1 MHIANDVLQILNG
14 CIYSLTHKR
23 DPLLSYFIVL
33 QRSVYHILLLQNID
47 LTEFS
52 PERIRNFCIIAHVD
66 HGKSTLADRMLEI
79 TGKIHHKCLH
89 ECFTSLCND
98 SVFIQVFC
106 VNCLFFFKYFLDQ
119 QVPFNIQ
126 MYICIYTFILEMKGR
141 LFCCEKTSSKTFS
154 IFFLIELQI

>member
-1 MHIANDVLQILNG
+1 MMYYKILNG

-98 SVFIQVFC
+98 SVFIQVFG
-106 VNCLFFFKYFLDQ
+106 VNCLFFL
-119 QVPFNIQ
+119 NISWTNKFHF
-126 MYICIYTFILEMKGR
+126 IYKCMAYVFTHLY
-141 LFCCEKTSSKTFS
+141 
-154 IFFLIELQI
+154 

>member
-1 MHIANDVLQILNG
+1 M
-14 CIYSLTHKR
+14 TPKR

-89 ECFTSLCND
+89 EFNVLTSLCNNSIFTQVY
-98 SVFIQVFC
+98 SVNACFISIF
-106 VNCLFFFKYFLDQ
+106 
-119 QVPFNIQ
+119 P
-126 MYICIYTFILEMKGR
+126 GP
-141 LFCCEKTSSKTFS
+141 TSSIYYIHVLTH
-154 IFFLIELQI
+154 LDMNGHLLCCDTTA

>member
-1 MHIANDVLQILNG
+1 MHLQFD
-14 CIYSLTHKR
+14 SKR

-79 TGKIHHKCLH
+79 TGKIHQCVYMNVL
-89 ECFTSLCND
+89 TSLCNN
-98 SVFIQVFC
+98 SIFTQVYS
-106 VNCLFFFKYFLDQ
+106 VNCLFFFNISWTNKFHLIYLCIDTFRHEWTFFL
-119 QVPFNIQ
+119 
-126 MYICIYTFILEMKGR
+126 MRK
-141 LFCCEKTSSKTFS
+141 KTSSKKLS
-154 IFFLIELQI
+154 IFILIELQI

>member
-98 SVFIQVFC
+98 SVFIQVFG
-106 VNCLFFFKYFLDQ
+106 VNCLFFL
-119 QVPFNIQ
+119 NISWTNKFHLI
-126 MYICIYTFILEMKGR
+126 YKCIYMYLHIYIRDER
-141 LFCCEKTSSKTFS
+141 TS
-154 IFFLIELQI
+154 FLLWKNIK